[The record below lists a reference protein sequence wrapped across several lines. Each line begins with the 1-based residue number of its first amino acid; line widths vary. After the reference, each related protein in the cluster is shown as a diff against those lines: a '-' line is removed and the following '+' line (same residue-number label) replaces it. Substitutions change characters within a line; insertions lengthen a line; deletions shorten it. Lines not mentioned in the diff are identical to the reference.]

1 MDSILASVYKVSIV
15 IPTYKTAPEGLK
27 RLLKSLDAQTLSA
40 DDFEIIFVDD
50 GSPDDTFERLQS
62 EKVKRSNVSV
72 TRIENSGWPSKP
84 RNVGIKMA
92 KGEYVLFMD
101 HDDELYPDALRAGYE
116 FAMRN
121 NADVLSG
128 KESRTDNPSWAVD
141 VYREDQP
148 QALDGEGPHALIPM
162 NPHKLYRRQ
171 LLRKHKIRFTEGRL
185 VLWEDVMFNI
195 EVAQHAE
202 VISRMASVPFY
213 HWITVEGSGTSQ
225 FDKDSKHYWQMLRE
239 VCESA
244 VKHLSGPGLENQR
257 EQILRT
263 QYSARVLGA
272 FNVGFLKRSK
282 DSRRMI
288 FAESR
293 QIREDFGLE
302 RFDETLS
309 VSVAL
314 RAALLGQGRLDL
326 LERLCEEDVTIAGW
340 GTTESVS
347 WDHGILNIEAGVEW
361 TSAHGRRLSLGR
373 RHERISK
380 VLSPELESVFSAEQ
394 LSMTNEIAGATG
406 DVAVRSRSSKL
417 TYLADTTWSTSVSD
431 ETDGLPVLCGRL
443 RAAIDPAKMA
453 FGTELDDEY
462 WDVQLRIALGSAVTH
477 RGVRSSIA
485 TSLTITD
492 GQLHVVY
499 PNDGGTA
506 TLVPRGQQ
514 EAIRRLT
521 PTRASFDADGLIQV
535 DLAGVHD
542 GEGEVTCTI
551 GLDTSTSA
559 NKNTFTGHPA
569 ILRVSEG
576 RASLHFRR
584 TGSVMRMRI
593 GDHAGLRPPFWTL
606 FITEDGV
613 GMNVG
618 QLPKI
623 RTTAEYE
630 HENQAG

>member
-1 MDSILASVYKVSIV
+1 MLSNVYKVSII
-15 IPTYKTAPEGLK
+15 IPTYKTDPQGLS
-27 RLLKSLDAQTLSA
+27 RLLQSLDAQTLSA
-40 DDFEIIFVDD
+40 DEFEIIFVDD
-50 GSPDDTFERLQS
+50 GSPDNTFERLQS
-62 EKVKRSNVSV
+62 EKAKRSNVSV

-84 RNVGIKMA
+84 RNIGIKMA

-116 FAMRN
+116 FAVRN
-121 NADVLSG
+121 NSDVLSG
-128 KESRTDNPSWAVD
+128 KESRTDDPTWGVD

-148 QALDGEGPHALIPM
+148 QVLGGNGPHALIPM

-171 LLRKHKIRFTEGRL
+171 LLRKHKIGFPEGRM
-185 VLWEDVMFNI
+185 VFWEDVLFNI
-195 EVAQHAE
+195 EVAKHAK
-202 VISRMASVPFY
+202 VMSRMASVPFY
-213 HWITVEGSGTSQ
+213 HWVTVEGSGTSQ
-225 FDKDSKHYWQMLRE
+225 FDKDTKHYWEMLRE

-244 VKHLSGPGLENQR
+244 VRHLSSPGLKDQR

-272 FNVGFLKRSK
+272 FNVGFLNRSK

-302 RFDETLS
+302 RFDESLS

-314 RAALLGQGRLDL
+314 RAALLGLGRLDL

-340 GTTESVS
+340 GTTETVS
-347 WDHGILNIEAGVEW
+347 WENGVLNVEASVEW
-361 TSAHGRRLSLGR
+361 TSAHGRRLSLGHR
-373 RHERISK
+373 GGQIDK
-380 VLSPELESVFSAEQ
+380 VLSPELESVFSVEQ

-417 TYLADTTWSTSVSD
+417 TYLADTTLSTSVSD
-431 ETDGLPVLCGRL
+431 HIDGSPVLSGRV
-443 RAAIDPAKMA
+443 RASIDPAGIA
-453 FGTELDDEY
+453 FGSRLDDGY
-462 WDVQLRIALGSAVTH
+462 WDVQVRIALGSAVTH
-477 RGVRSSIA
+477 RNVRSSVA
-485 TSLTITD
+485 ASLTVAD

-521 PTRASFDADGLIQV
+521 PVRASYDADGLIKV

-542 GEGEVTCTI
+542 GEGEVTCTL

-559 NKNTFTGHPA
+559 KKNTFTGHPA
-569 ILRVSEG
+569 LLRVSG
-576 RASLHFRR
+576 GKASLHFRK
-584 TGSVMRMRI
+584 TGSVMRVRI

-606 FITEDGV
+606 FISEDRV
-613 GMNVG
+613 AMNVG

-623 RTTAEYE
+623 RTAAEYE
-630 HENQAG
+630 HAEQSG